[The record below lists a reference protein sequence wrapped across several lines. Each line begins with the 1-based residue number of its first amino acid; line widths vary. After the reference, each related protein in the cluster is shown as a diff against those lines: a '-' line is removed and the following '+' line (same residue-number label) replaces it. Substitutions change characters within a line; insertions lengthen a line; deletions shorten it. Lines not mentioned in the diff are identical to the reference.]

1 MKNLFLILSLIF
13 ISSCANVV
21 LKNTITNTV
30 HTAKVNDLYELGDT
44 IFHDDVK
51 LEIIRKKLKNGNIIR
66 KEPYIKTNL
75 KEVFPI
81 TQPVKEVTKEAVKET
96 TIKESKK
103 P

>member
-1 MKNLFLILSLIF
+1 MKNLFVILSLIL
-13 ISSCANVV
+13 ISSCTNVV

-44 IFHDDVK
+44 LFYDDVK
-51 LEIIRKKLKNGNIIR
+51 LEIIRKKLKNGNITR

-75 KEVFPI
+75 KEVFPT

-96 TIKESKK
+96 TIKEPKK

>member
-44 IFHDDVK
+44 LFYDDVK
-51 LEIIRKKLKNGNIIR
+51 LEIIRKKLKNGNITR

-75 KEVFPI
+75 KEVFP
-81 TQPVKEVTKEAVKET
+81 TTPTKEVVKEAVKET